1 MRVAVSKN
9 TAACSRS
16 ACLGVKRSLDTMS
29 SDAVA
34 SYQPYWALRAHL
46 SRALGRANQARDAYA
61 QAIGLTEDAAAR
73 EFLVAQAAAVR

>member
-1 MRVAVSKN
+1 MP
-9 TAACSRS
+9 
-16 ACLGVKRSLDTMS
+16 

-34 SYQPYWALRAHL
+34 NYQPYWALKAHL

-61 QAIGLTEDAAAR
+61 QAISLTEDAAAR